1 MAASEEEKKQRK
13 EKAFQTDGGG
23 GGGAEGAI
31 YEAICIPGLGG
42 LLLAE
47 GKGVVSPIFPSV
59 L

>member
-23 GGGAEGAI
+23 GGAEGAI

-42 LLLAE
+42 LLRAE